1 MRRSIK
7 RIVLAAVVFVLA
19 AVTFFSTVS
28 AKRFTDW
35 GAPVNAELMPGT
47 SSELNTPF
55 NDGCPYQSP
64 DGQSLFL
71 ASNRQPGT
79 LGGQDIWIS
88 DRQGEDGPWA
98 MPVNVGAPINSAY
111 TNFCPSPSR
120 GHRLF
125 FVSDRPGGCGG
136 GDIYVTRFGPDGWEN
151 PQNVGCQINSPADEA
166 SPSLFEDEDG
176 NAILYFSSTRP
187 GGFDEDAEPAGDSD
201 IYFSINF
208 GSAQLAPNLNTE
220 FGDFRPNVRHDG
232 REIVF
237 DSNRAGSIGGQ
248 DIFTAVRESTN
259 DVWSEPPNLG
269 VLNSAG
275 NETRASLSW
284 DGLTMVFGST
294 RIGSE
299 GSTDIYV
306 TTREKLRD

>member
-1 MRRSIK
+1 MRRSVK
-7 RIVLAAVVFVLA
+7 RTVLAAVAFVLA
-19 AVTFFSTVS
+19 ALTFFSTVY

-35 GAPVNAELMPGT
+35 SAPINAELIAGT

-71 ASNRQPGT
+71 ASNRQPGA

-88 DRQGEDGPWA
+88 DRQGKDGPWGT
-98 MPVNVGAPINSAY
+98 PINVGAPINSAY
-111 TNFCPSPSR
+111 NDFCPSPSR

-136 GDIYVTRFGPDGWEN
+136 ADMYVTRLGPDGWEE
-151 PQNVGCQINSPADEA
+151 PQNLGCQINSAADEA
-166 SPSLFEDEDG
+166 SPSLFEDDEG
-176 NAILYFSSTRP
+176 NGILYFSSTRP

-237 DSNRAGSIGGQ
+237 DSNRPSAIGQ
-248 DIFTAVRESTN
+248 DIFTAKRESTN
-259 DVWSEPPNLG
+259 DDWSEPVNLA

-294 RIGSE
+294 RVGGE
-299 GSTDIYV
+299 GSTDIYM
-306 TTREKLRD
+306 TTREKFTD

>member
-1 MRRSIK
+1 
-7 RIVLAAVVFVLA
+7 VLAAVAFVLVA
-19 AVTFFSTVS
+19 LTFFSTVS

-35 GAPVNAELMPGT
+35 SAPINAESIPGT

-64 DGQSLFL
+64 NGQSLFF

-88 DRQGEDGPWA
+88 DRQGKDDPWGT
-98 MPVNVGAPINSAY
+98 PVNVGAPINSVY
-111 TNFCPSPSR
+111 NDFCPSPSR

-136 GDIYVTRFGPDGWEN
+136 ADIYVTRLKPHGWTD
-151 PQNVGCQINSPADEA
+151 PQNLGCQINSSADEA
-166 SPSLFEDEDG
+166 SPSLFEDGEG
-176 NAILYFSSTRP
+176 NAVLYFSSTRP
-187 GGFDEDAEPAGDSD
+187 GGFDEDEELAGDSD

-208 GSAQLAPNLNTE
+208 VSAQLAPNLNTE

-237 DSNRAGSIGGQ
+237 DSNRPGAIGGQ
-248 DIFTAVRESTN
+248 DIFTAARESTD
-259 DVWSEPPNLG
+259 DVWSEPVNLAL
-269 VLNSAG
+269 LNSAG

-284 DGLTMVFGST
+284 DGLTMLFGST
-294 RIGSE
+294 RIGGE